1 VIYVVTIHWRTPK
14 WIDPQLDYLERHID
28 APFRVFATL
37 NDIEDRSKWE
47 RFAYADDRRGH
58 HGIKLNALA
67 RRVAYEADPSDI
79 LVFLD
84 SDAFPIRPLD
94 DWLEANLAQHPL
106 IAVQRRENFGDLRP
120 HPSFCATT
128 VGYWDRIGGD
138 WSREPW
144 TTPLGEVLED
154 AGTRVL
160 RSLDEAR
167 AEWLP
172 LVRTNTKDA
181 HPLFF
186 GVYGHH
192 VYHHGAGSRA
202 SWSGLDD
209 QRVFTDSAPNDQSLR
224 TLASEVTKDPR
235 ILLRVRPHHSDV
247 LKGAAARSVS
257 QVRLRLIVRSTERES
272 HRVFRRLS
280 RDPSFYLEFDDAAVD
295 GV

>member
-1 VIYVVTIHWRTPK
+1 MIYVVTIHWRTPK
-14 WIDPQLDYLERHID
+14 WIDPQLDYLKRHIN

-37 NDIEDRSKWE
+37 NDLKERSMWE
-47 RFAYADDRRGH
+47 RFDYADDRRGH
-58 HGIKLNALA
+58 HGLKLNALA
-67 RRVAYEADPSDI
+67 QRVTDEADPSDI
-79 LVFLD
+79 LIFLD

-94 DWLEANLAQHPL
+94 HWLEANLAHHPL

-128 VGYWDRIGGD
+128 VAYWDRIGGD

-172 LVRTNTKDA
+172 LVRTNTREV

-186 GVYGHH
+186 GVYGHY

-202 SWSGLDD
+202 SWSGHDD
-209 QRVFTDSAPNDQSLR
+209 QRVFTDSVPTDQSLR

-235 ILLRVRPHHSDV
+235 LLLRVRPKHRDV
-247 LKGAAARSVS
+247 LMGAVARSVS
-257 QVRLRLIVRSTERES
+257 QVRMRLIVRSTKRKS

-280 RDPSFYLEFDDAAVD
+280 RDPSFYLDFDDAAIG